1 MLKLFV
7 SQSRNR
13 KMNSEQIPPMYVHNL
28 FIKYSHDYC
37 SINYIIKHEN
47 KW

>member
-1 MLKLFV
+1 MFKLFV
-7 SQSRNR
+7 SQSHN
-13 KMNSEQIPPMYVHNL
+13 KKISSEQIPPMYTHNL

-37 SINYIIKHEN
+37 SINYIIKYEN